1 MILLFYSLRIWPLTT
16 HRDDERFTVSHSE
29 EITCFVL
36 TVDSLHVITG
46 SRDMSLK
53 VWHIIGGKLTQVKSL
68 LLLIFLFY
76 AYKNL
81 LINYLSIFDLFL
93 YYVIY
98 WVYLV

>member
-1 MILLFYSLRIWPLTT
+1 MVILFFDYSLRIWPLTT

-53 VWHIIGGKLTQVKSL
+53 VWHIIGGKLTQVILYTSV
-68 LLLIFLFY
+68 INILFVKFG
-76 AYKNL
+76 KN
-81 LINYLSIFDLFL
+81 IVEVCYYL
-93 YYVIY
+93 YYTV
-98 WVYLV
+98 